1 MTKKHLKIAEFH
13 VMFEEHGMTCGI
25 SFDDEFIDQDDDL
38 KSTLVVAMHSAL
50 TDFMEVG
57 MVVDTREEFIMHDEE
72 RATEDAAN
80 FLDRCVKKQGGRLH

>member
-1 MTKKHLKIAEFH
+1 
-13 VMFEEHGMTCGI
+13 MTCGI
-25 SFDDEFIDQDDDL
+25 SFGDEFIDQDDDL

-50 TDFMEVG
+50 TEFMEVG
-57 MVVDTREEFIMHDEE
+57 MMVDTREEFME

>member
-1 MTKKHLKIAEFH
+1 MTKKHMKIAEFH

-25 SFDDEFIDQDDDL
+25 SFGDEFIDQDDDL

-50 TDFMEVG
+50 TEFMEVG
-57 MVVDTREEFIMHDEE
+57 MMVDAREEFMK

>member
-1 MTKKHLKIAEFH
+1 MTKKHMKIAEFH

-50 TDFMEVG
+50 TEFMEVG
-57 MVVDTREEFIMHDEE
+57 MMVDTREEFMK

>member
-1 MTKKHLKIAEFH
+1 MTNKHMKIAEFH
-13 VMFEEHGMTCGI
+13 VMFDEQGMTCGM

-50 TDFMEVG
+50 TEFMEVG
-57 MVVDTREEFIMHDEE
+57 MMVDTREEFME

>member
-1 MTKKHLKIAEFH
+1 MTKKHMKIAEFH
-13 VMFEEHGMTCGI
+13 VMFGEHGMTCGI
-25 SFDDEFIDQDDDL
+25 SFGDEFIDQDDDL

-50 TDFMEVG
+50 TEFMEVG
-57 MVVDTREEFIMHDEE
+57 MMVDTREEFME